1 MDLNPR
7 GENIFGLCRENVIG
21 KPYTK
26 LGLPNSIQMNV
37 NKSKLIQDE
46 LNPLVETTITRTDGE
61 TKHLEVTASSIMQNE
76 APSKNLLTV
85 RDVTE
90 RKKLQTSLISS
101 ERLAAVGRLATII
114 AHDLRNPL
122 QSISAATYVIKRT
135 TQQTRDEKTISALES
150 ISDAVKYSDKIIR
163 GLLDY
168 SADITL
174 EITKTDPQ
182 TIINHAMSGI
192 TVPNRIKVIDRTQ
205 SNPKVYADLDRIKVV
220 IVNLVT
226 NAFEAMPKGGT
237 LTIVSKERNSG
248 LELIF
253 EDTGTGIP
261 KGKMEKLWTPFVT
274 TKAKGMGLGL
284 PICKRIVEAHGG
296 QILVDSETGKGTT
309 FTLVLPTK
317 APEKNNVE
325 FLVRERSS
333 YTELFENCESLASTS
348 ILQQEKEAGGI

>member
-1 MDLNPR
+1 
-7 GENIFGLCRENVIG
+7 
-21 KPYTK
+21 
-26 LGLPNSIQMNV
+26 
-37 NKSKLIQDE
+37 
-46 LNPLVETTITRTDGE
+46 
-61 TKHLEVTASSIMQNE
+61 
-76 APSKNLLTV
+76 
-85 RDVTE
+85 
-90 RKKLQTSLISS
+90 
-101 ERLAAVGRLATII
+101 
-114 AHDLRNPL
+114 
-122 QSISAATYVIKRT
+122 
-135 TQQTRDEKTISALES
+135 
-150 ISDAVKYSDKIIR
+150 
-163 GLLDY
+163 
-168 SADITL
+168 
-174 EITKTDPQ
+174 
-182 TIINHAMSGI
+182 
-192 TVPNRIKVIDRTQ
+192 
-205 SNPKVYADLDRIKVV
+205 
-220 IVNLVT
+220 
-226 NAFEAMPKGGT
+226 MPKGGT